1 MTKDDYIVVL
11 ITASSPE
18 EARKISQELIAHKV
32 AACIN
37 SAPVHSVF
45 RWKGKTERA
54 KETLLIVKS
63 RMALFEQLEAVVK
76 RNHSYEVPEIIALP
90 IVAGSS
96 EYLKWVKETTEQ

>member
-11 ITASSPE
+11 ITASSAE
-18 EARKISQELIAHKV
+18 EAQKISQELIARKL

-37 SAPVHSVF
+37 SAPVDSVF

-54 KETLLIVKS
+54 EEILLIVKS
-63 RMALFEQLEAVVK
+63 RMALFEQMETVVR
-76 RNHSYEVPEIIALP
+76 RNHSYAVPEIIALP

-96 EYLKWVKETTEQ
+96 DYLKWIKETTEQ